1 MCENGRAEATA
12 AVAAVSV
19 VKCRRLMCAEIVQ
32 EFQRLFY
39 KFVCVCVCVCLG
51 V

>member
-19 VKCRRLMCAEIVQ
+19 VKCRRLMCVEIVQ

-39 KFVCVCVCVCLG
+39 KFSA
-51 V
+51 